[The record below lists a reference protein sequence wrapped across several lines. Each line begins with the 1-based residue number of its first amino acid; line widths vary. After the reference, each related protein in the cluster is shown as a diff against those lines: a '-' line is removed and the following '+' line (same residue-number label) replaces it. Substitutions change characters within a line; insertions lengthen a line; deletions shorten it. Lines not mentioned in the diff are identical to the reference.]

1 MAPACA
7 VTPSVCTIHWHAR
20 GFAQSCI
27 YRFPVVGFKKKNKKK
42 LLKHRYAKIV
52 IHIVG
57 VPENMENVS
66 GVNVTDFFP
75 CLENPR
81 REIHWISSLPVPA
94 GFEAAGCVILMLSL
108 IQT

>member
-1 MAPACA
+1 MAAACA
-7 VTPSVCTIHWHAR
+7 VTPSVCTIDSHTR
-20 GFAQSCI
+20 GFARSCI
-27 YRFPVVGFKKKNKKK
+27 YRFPVVGFKKKKKE
-42 LLKHRYAKIV
+42 LLKRRYAKIV

-66 GVNVTDFFP
+66 GVNVTDFFT